1 MIRLTLRILVILSA
15 IGIVAAMV
23 WLVVIAFPG
32 SHQGFGRR
40 PFLRH
45 LRPQPGA
52 VIVYFGKLILIG
64 SIAWLGRR
72 FLKLRL

>member
-15 IGIVAAMV
+15 IGIVAAM
-23 WLVVIAFPG
+23 G